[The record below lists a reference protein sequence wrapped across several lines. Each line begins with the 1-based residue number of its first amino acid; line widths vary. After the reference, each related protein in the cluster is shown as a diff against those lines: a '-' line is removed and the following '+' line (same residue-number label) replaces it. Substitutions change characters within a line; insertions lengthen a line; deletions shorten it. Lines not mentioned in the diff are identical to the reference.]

1 MHEHITGWELAPS
14 KLYALSSSSWN
25 LEGCKS
31 ALHIAMQ
38 IVARKYEAHVY
49 EVALL
54 HDPYMCI
61 AKSEKPIPRGALTL
75 VACSSKVIPA
85 SSLKKGAKPPNNS
98 SEAHVMDHAGNIW
111 NFFIAPTTI
120 LPEEAVDEEK
130 VPAEDDKQAPEDEA
144 KQKTTFEAKQKTA
157 DGTKKKTAND
167 AKQTADEAATNE
179 DAKDDIKAFICPF
192 WFVQRGTDSNMIV
205 SHEVVELGPFSAHVP
220 LMSNSKRLTKGDVLV
235 FADSKSCKRVY
246 ANHQATT
253 ASKPAKT
260 AKKAAA

>member
-1 MHEHITGWELAPS
+1 MAPS

-75 VACSSKVIPA
+75 VACSSKVIAA

-130 VPAEDDKQAPEDEA
+130 VPAEGDKQAPEDEA
-144 KQKTTFEAKQKTA
+144 KQKTTFEAKQKA
-157 DGTKKKTAND
+157 AND
-167 AKQTADEAATNE
+167 PKQTADEAATNE
-179 DAKDDIKAFICPF
+179 DANDDIKTFICPF
-192 WFVQRGTDSNMIV
+192 WFIGRGTDSNMIV

-220 LMSNSKRLTKGDVLV
+220 IMSNSKRLTKGDVLV
-235 FADSKSCKRVY
+235 FADSKICRKAY
-246 ANHQATT
+246 GQ
-253 ASKPAKT
+253 ASKPAKM
-260 AKKAAA
+260 AKKAAT

>member
-31 ALHIAMQ
+31 ALQIAMQ
-38 IVARKYEAHVY
+38 IVARKFETHVH

-61 AKSEKPIPRGALTL
+61 VKSEKPIPRGALTL
-75 VACSSKVIPA
+75 VACSSKVVPA

-98 SEAHVMDHAGNIW
+98 IEAHVMDHAGNIW

-120 LPEEAVDEEK
+120 LPEEAVDEEN
-130 VPAEDDKQAPEDEA
+130 VPAGDDKPAPEDEA
-144 KQKTTFEAKQKTA
+144 KQKTTDEAKQKKTA
-157 DGTKKKTAND
+157 DEAT
-167 AKQTADEAATNE
+167 EAATNE
-179 DAKDDIKAFICPF
+179 DDIKTFICPF
-192 WFVQRGTDSNMIV
+192 WFTQRGTDSNMTV

-220 LMSNSKRLTKGDVLV
+220 IMSNSKKLTKGDVLV
-235 FADSKSCKRVY
+235 FADSKSCKRP
-246 ANHQATT
+246 HDKATT

-260 AKKAAA
+260 AKKGTA